1 MKTKMLFI
9 LLISALG
16 SFAQTNVYTFNNGV
30 LYTEGEMKN
39 FIDTFERKTPMTYQ
53 ITPIIYHKVVG
64 TDIVVNYIV
73 FSSVNLEGHPR
84 RPVKI
89 EFQQDSLFLMLNKQL
104 PEFELTD
111 LDGKAISSMSLR
123 G

>member
-9 LLISALG
+9 LLLSALG

-53 ITPIIYHKVVG
+53 ITPI
-64 TDIVVNYIV
+64 
-73 FSSVNLEGHPR
+73 FWESPR
-84 RPVKI
+84 H
-89 EFQQDSLFLMLNKQL
+89 N
-104 PEFELTD
+104 
-111 LDGKAISSMSLR
+111 
-123 G
+123 